1 MTILWIY
8 SIWKNFVGSTSDRF
22 WPLSVTRLD
31 TLKKTNMRWQYQVD
45 IVNRVANFL
54 Q

>member
-1 MTILWIY
+1 MTMLWIY
-8 SIWKNFVGSTSDRF
+8 SIWHNFVGSTSDRF
-22 WPLSVTRLD
+22 LLLSVTRLE
-31 TLKKTNMRWQYQVD
+31 TLKKTNMRCKYQID